1 MVRLGLSEIQGT
13 SCLGAQLS
21 ETSCQGMNCQRV
33 SWRSVKKSTES
44 RTCHRRKPDLR
55 VGHNF
60 EIVFFRQVA
69 FLHLGRKNS
78 SRSKVS
84 IEIRKEFASELF
96 SEGVE
101 KPSSWWKK
109 LKKPAFGFFPL
120 SQDFRF
126 YRFGITDR
134 INWWEISQ
142 RPKYSGG
149 AVIRC
154 IRFFLVKEKMQYQ
167 SWWIVFRTLLRT
179 SEYDLQL
186 DPDHTVPIRTHKW
199 AATSFLLRCDFW
211 EKSCFEN
218 KKKTNKT
225 TILESPSTKLHFA
238 G

>member
-13 SCLGAQLS
+13 SCLGGQLS

-101 KPSSWWKK
+101 KPSSWRKK
-109 LKKPAFGFFPL
+109 LKKTRFRLF
-120 SQDFRF
+120 FRF
-126 YRFGITDR
+126 PKIFDFTVLALPTALIDEKFRNDR
-134 INWWEISQ
+134 NI
-142 RPKYSGG
+142 P
-149 AVIRC
+149 V
-154 IRFFLVKEKMQYQ
+154 
-167 SWWIVFRTLLRT
+167 
-179 SEYDLQL
+179 
-186 DPDHTVPIRTHKW
+186 VP
-199 AATSFLLRCDFW
+199 
-211 EKSCFEN
+211 
-218 KKKTNKT
+218 
-225 TILESPSTKLHFA
+225 
-238 G
+238 